1 MTDTEPAAW
10 QSFVLVTHNFFGN
23 RKSENYQ
30 ESVDDLLP
38 KFNALGV
45 KVSVKIHYLFSYLHR
60 FLATLVIQVKNT
72 EKGSSTR
79 TFRSWKRRTRACGMP
94 YMTADYCSGHILESL
109 TQENVLNIEW
119 SFRVKW
125 YTFLVLYCLI
135 FCCLCLIST
144 WNMICM

>member
-1 MTDTEPAAW
+1 
-10 QSFVLVTHNFFGN
+10 
-23 RKSENYQ
+23 
-30 ESVDDLLP
+30 VDDLLP

-109 TQENVLNIEW
+109 TQENVLNIE
-119 SFRVKW
+119 
-125 YTFLVLYCLI
+125 
-135 FCCLCLIST
+135 
-144 WNMICM
+144 